1 MCYFDLSITTIMSS
15 IRQDE
20 NELHESLASSFQKI
34 LDINEELNHS
44 SMSTNDPKYQ
54 EKVADAIERL
64 EKMTKN
70 INTLAIFSANE
81 TMDEIQTEHLKYL
94 LLPALLAD
102 FTLKNQ
108 RYDRVQVLETGQ
120 IYYRDYIQRLNDYQ
134 FCDVNLNTN
143 NDEDESKTK
152 SVASSTNQVD
162 LLLRQAQ
169 ARESKIQRYRQM
181 KQLESELEQLKQL
194 IIDQQH
200 SGDEDVERQFYLKLI
215 RRWLQQAIDE
225 LSAIEAEMPMVK
237 MRAAMLKMSTVTSD
251 DTDKLDRRRQP
262 SSKPLTPIILTKN
275 RLQKQVYGAGYPS
288 MATYSVDEFVQQKI
302 KEGSLQLTDKNIYNN
317 SLYDWANNPEKKKM
331 EEQTEEESK
340 ELLIEQDDERELAR
354 LRKWDD
360 WKDDHKRG
368 EGNRQNMG

>member
-1 MCYFDLSITTIMSS
+1 MSS

-54 EKVADAIERL
+54 AMADAIERL

>member
-1 MCYFDLSITTIMSS
+1 M
-15 IRQDE
+15 
-20 NELHESLASSFQKI
+20 
-34 LDINEELNHS
+34 
-44 SMSTNDPKYQ
+44 
-54 EKVADAIERL
+54 ADAIERL

-169 ARESKIQRYRQM
+169 ARESKIQRYRQI

-251 DTDKLDRRRQP
+251 DTDKEDRRRQP

-302 KEGSLQLTDKNIYNN
+302 KEGSLQLTDKNMYVPL
-317 SLYDWANNPEKKKM
+317 SY
-331 EEQTEEESK
+331 
-340 ELLIEQDDERELAR
+340 
-354 LRKWDD
+354 
-360 WKDDHKRG
+360 
-368 EGNRQNMG
+368 